1 VFRLEGPARSDRNN
15 AILAGYLAFVAGF
28 VNSGGF
34 VLIGS
39 FTSHV
44 TGSVGR
50 LSIDVTRGDLGAAFF
65 AALLAVTFFL
75 GSLSASLI
83 LQGPRPARLPRLYGT
98 ALLLEGLLL
107 AGFIFVAGLSQTSHP
122 RLRDAEA
129 AILCAAMGMQNSLVT
144 RLSGAVVRTT
154 HLTGVITDL
163 GIETAHWLRWR
174 VRLWRARGAANV
186 AAERPP
192 THVKTVLLLTIASA
206 FTLGA
211 LLGATLTALIS
222 RWAMMGPA
230 CAVWG
235 ASIYA
240 FSQRTSAGGGQ
251 PREE

>member
-1 VFRLEGPARSDRNN
+1 MFRLEGPARSPRHN

-50 LSIDVTRGDLGAAFF
+50 LSIDVTRGDFGAAFF
-65 AALLAVTFFL
+65 AALMVATFFL
-75 GSLSASLI
+75 GSLSASFI
-83 LQGPRPARLPRLYGT
+83 LQGPRPAGLPRAYGT
-98 ALLLEGLLL
+98 ALTFEGLLL
-107 AGFIFVAGLSQTSHP
+107 ASFIFVAGYSQTSHP

-163 GIETAHWLRWR
+163 GIETAHWLHWRVSRWR
-174 VRLWRARGAANV
+174 NPGEPETAR
-186 AAERPP
+186 PL
-192 THVKTVLLLTIASA
+192 THGGTTLLLTIATT
-206 FTLGA
+206 FVLGA
-211 LLGATLTALIS
+211 LLGGTLTAKIS
-222 RWAMMGPA
+222 RWAMIGPA
-230 CAVWG
+230 CAVW
-235 ASIYA
+235 AAAIYA
-240 FSQRTSAGGGQ
+240 FSQRSGADAMR
-251 PREE
+251 PVEED